1 MCRRALSLTVR
12 SSFGE
17 KNFFVCRLGYCQYAL
32 CLFEK
37 VTRFALLAFF
47 PVMSHTRSIC
57 AAQRSAEVS
66 RLARAAASRP
76 PIPFPPAHAFG
87 RSRARARAP
96 GWTRRRRRGQSASA
110 AAWTA
115 AAQTQ
120 SSRARERRAVEASC
134 LRGESVWGDGEA
146 GARQRAG
153 GVVKQTPP
161 PGDGAAGR
169 PPLAAGVR
177 PAWLAGGEAVC
188 GVAASWEAWISR
200 RAGYGLFFFLGQ
212 N

>member
-57 AAQRSAEVS
+57 AAQPSAEVS

-76 PIPFPPAHAFG
+76 PMPVRSLRHTRSVAGG
-87 RSRARARAP
+87 RGLARLDGRGGGGAASRPQLLLGRQ
-96 GWTRRRRRGQSASA
+96 RRK
-110 AAWTA
+110 
-115 AAQTQ
+115 
-120 SSRARERRAVEASC
+120 RRAAE
-134 LRGESVWGDGEA
+134 RESAE
-146 GARQRAG
+146 Q
-153 GVVKQTPP
+153 
-161 PGDGAAGR
+161 
-169 PPLAAGVR
+169 
-177 PAWLAGGEAVC
+177 
-188 GVAASWEAWISR
+188 
-200 RAGYGLFFFLGQ
+200 
-212 N
+212 

>member
-76 PIPFPPAHAFG
+76 PMPVPPSSHAFG
-87 RSRARARAP
+87 RRWARARAP

-115 AAQTQ
+115 AAQMQ

-134 LRGESVWGDGEA
+134 LQGESVWGDGEA
-146 GARQRAG
+146 GARCS
-153 GVVKQTPP
+153 VLV
-161 PGDGAAGR
+161 
-169 PPLAAGVR
+169 
-177 PAWLAGGEAVC
+177 AW
-188 GVAASWEAWISR
+188 
-200 RAGYGLFFFLGQ
+200 
-212 N
+212 